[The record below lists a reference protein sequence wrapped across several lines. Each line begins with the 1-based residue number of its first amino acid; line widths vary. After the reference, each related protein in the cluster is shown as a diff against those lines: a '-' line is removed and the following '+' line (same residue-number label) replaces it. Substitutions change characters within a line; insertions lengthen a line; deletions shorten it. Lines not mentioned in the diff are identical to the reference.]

1 MAEKSTARYCLI
13 LRSLRPIITI
23 LLSVLFYC
31 SFSQKLIVK
40 GIVADKSKINA
51 VKGVTVTSTSGKKTI
66 TDSLGRY
73 SIEANLK
80 DSLFFTY
87 KNKPTEMFPVKKIT
101 NTDEFNISI
110 LINVEGAIKTLQEV
124 VVISKSYK
132 QDSIEN
138 RERYARFFEPTQS
151 EGLRMYDGT
160 AGIDM
165 QSIYS
170 IFQVKKRRREKQFRN
185 YLIMKEEE
193 KYIDNRF
200 SRKYVQR
207 LTKLTSP
214 HLDTFMVWYRPT
226 YTFLASLG
234 EIDLNYYIIKANTY
248 YRNMFGLK
256 PEEQPT
262 IGNTAP

>member
-1 MAEKSTARYCLI
+1 MVEKSTACYCLI
-13 LRSLRPIITI
+13 LRSLHLIFII
-23 LLSVLFYC
+23 LLSIISHA
-31 SFSQKLIVK
+31 SFSQKLVVK

-51 VKGVTVTSTSGKKTI
+51 VKGVIVTSTSGKKTV

-73 SIEANLK
+73 SIEAGLK

-87 KNKPTEMFPVKKIT
+87 KNKPTEKFPVKKIT
-101 NTDEFNISI
+101 NTEEFNISI
-110 LINVEGAIKTLQEV
+110 LVNVEGAIKTLQEV

-132 QDSIEN
+132 EDSIEN
-138 RERYARFFEPTQS
+138 RQRYARFFEPIQS
-151 EGLRMYDGT
+151 EGIRMYDGT

-165 QSIYS
+165 QTIYS
-170 IFQVKKRRREKQFRN
+170 IFQFKKRKRDKQFRN
-185 YLIMKEEE
+185 YLVMKEEE

-226 YTFLASLG
+226 YTFLSSLG

-256 PEEQPT
+256 PEEPAT